1 MNYIINLFG
10 TGIRYW
16 NCELPTDVFDDMNQR
31 IQKHNV
37 RWEDMLFDL
46 EILNHYGF
54 EHWSK
59 LSSNPANVGFLLEAR
74 NRIEIKQESKL
85 ITRFKATDF
94 KTELTL
100 FPLYQTVF
108 IKESTEDKADIKSFK
123 LIQMEK
129 GLIGKYKFQ
138 SENFSIDQLAFT
150 LSSIKK
156 MQFLLQIKVEDR
168 ILVSSQ
174 EDNVITGG
182 EVFFDKHY

>member
-16 NCELPTDVFDDMNQR
+16 NCEIGVDVFNDMHQR

-37 RWEDMLFDL
+37 RWEEMLFDL

-59 LSSNPANVGFLLEAR
+59 LSSKPANVGFLLEAQ
-74 NRIEIKQESKL
+74 NRIEIKHESKL
-85 ITRFKATDF
+85 ITRFKAIDL
-94 KTELTL
+94 KTESTL

-108 IKESTEDKADIKSFK
+108 IKESTEEKADIKSFK
-123 LIQMEK
+123 LMQMEK

-138 SENFSIDQLAFT
+138 SENFSIEQLAFT
-150 LSSIKK
+150 LSSIEKK
-156 MQFLLQIKVEDR
+156 QFLLQIKVEDR
-168 ILVSSQ
+168 ILGSSQ
-174 EDNVITGG
+174 EDNLIIGG
-182 EVFFDKHY
+182 EIFFDKLY

>member
-16 NCELPTDVFDDMNQR
+16 NCEIDIDVFNDMNQR

-37 RWEDMLFDL
+37 RWEEMLFDL

-59 LSSNPANVGFLLEAR
+59 LSLKPANVGFLLDAR

-85 ITRFKATDF
+85 ITRFKATDL

-108 IKESTEDKADIKSFK
+108 IKESTEDKAEIKSFK

-138 SENFSIDQLAFT
+138 SEKFSIDQLRFT
-150 LSSIKK
+150 TSSIEKK
-156 MQFLLQIKVEDR
+156 HFLLQIQVDDR

-174 EDNVITGG
+174 EDILVIGG
-182 EVFFDKHY
+182 EVYFGAD

>member
-16 NCELPTDVFDDMNQR
+16 NCELPIDVFNDMNQR

-54 EHWSK
+54 EHWSR
-59 LSSNPANVGFLLEAR
+59 LSSKPANVGFLLEAQ

-85 ITRFKATDF
+85 ITRFKAIDL
-94 KTELTL
+94 KTESTL

-108 IKESTEDKADIKSFK
+108 IKESTEEKADIKSFK
-123 LIQMEK
+123 LMQMEK

-138 SENFSIDQLAFT
+138 SEIFSIDQLEYT
-150 LSSIKK
+150 LSSIEKK
-156 MQFLLQIKVEDR
+156 QFLLQIQIEDR

-182 EVFFDKHY
+182 EVFFDKLY

>member
-16 NCELPTDVFDDMNQR
+16 NCELPIDVFNDMHQR

-37 RWEDMLFDL
+37 RWEEMLFDL

-59 LSSNPANVGFLLEAR
+59 LSPIPANVGFLLQPQ

-85 ITRFKATDF
+85 ITRFKAIDL
-94 KTELTL
+94 KTESTL

-108 IKESTEDKADIKSFK
+108 IKESTKDKADIKSFK

-138 SENFSIDQLAFT
+138 SEKFSIDQLGFT
-150 LSSIKK
+150 LSSIEKK
-156 MQFLLQIKVEDR
+156 QFLLQIKVEDR
-168 ILVSSQ
+168 ILGSSQ
-174 EDNVITGG
+174 EDNVIIGG
-182 EVFFDKHY
+182 EILF

>member
-16 NCELPTDVFDDMNQR
+16 NCEIGIDMFNDMNQR

-37 RWEDMLFDL
+37 KWEDLLFDL

-54 EHWSK
+54 EHWSR
-59 LSSNPANVGFLLEAR
+59 LSSNPANVGFLLEAW

-85 ITRFKATDF
+85 ITRFKATDL

-100 FPLYQTVF
+100 FPLYQAVF

-138 SENFSIDQLAFT
+138 SGKFSIDQLEYI
-150 LSSIKK
+150 LSSIDKK
-156 MQFLLQIKVEDR
+156 QFLLHIKVEDR
-168 ILVSSQ
+168 ILVTSQ
-174 EDNVITGG
+174 EDNVIIGG
-182 EVFFDKHY
+182 EVLFDKLN

>member
-10 TGIRYW
+10 SGIRYW
-16 NCELPTDVFDDMNQR
+16 NCELHIDVFDDMNQR

-59 LSSNPANVGFLLEAR
+59 LSSNPATVGFLLEAQ

-85 ITRFKATDF
+85 ITRFKAIDL

-100 FPLYQTVF
+100 FPLYRTVL
-108 IKESTEDKADIKSFK
+108 IKESTEDKTDIKSFK

-129 GLIGKYKFQ
+129 GLIGKYRFQ
-138 SENFSIDQLAFT
+138 SDNFSIDQLAFT
-150 LSSIKK
+150 LSSIEKK
-156 MQFLLQIKVEDR
+156 QFLLHIKVEDR

-182 EVFFDKHY
+182 EVIFDKLY

>member
-16 NCELPTDVFDDMNQR
+16 NCELPIDVFNDMNQR
-31 IQKHNV
+31 VQKHNV

-59 LSSNPANVGFLLEAR
+59 LSSKPANVGFLLQPQ

-85 ITRFKATDF
+85 ITRFKANDL

-100 FPLYQTVF
+100 FPLYKTVF
-108 IKESTEDKADIKSFK
+108 DIDSIDEKGDTKSFK

-138 SENFSIDQLAFT
+138 SGKFSIDQLEYT
-150 LSSIKK
+150 LSSIDKK
-156 MQFLLQIKVEDR
+156 QFLLHIKVEDR
-168 ILVSSQ
+168 ILVTSQ
-174 EDNVITGG
+174 EDNVIIGG
-182 EVFFDKHY
+182 EVFFDKLY

>member
-16 NCELPTDVFDDMNQR
+16 NCEIGIDMFNDMNQR

-37 RWEDMLFDL
+37 KWEDLLFDL

-54 EHWSK
+54 EHWSR
-59 LSSNPANVGFLLEAR
+59 LSSKPANVGFLLEAR

-85 ITRFKATDF
+85 ITRFKANDL

-138 SENFSIDQLAFT
+138 SENFSIDQLGFT
-150 LSSIKK
+150 LSSIERK
-156 MQFLLQIKVEDR
+156 QFLLQIQVDSR
-168 ILVSSQ
+168 ILVSGQ
-174 EDNVITGG
+174 EDNVIIGG
-182 EVFFDKHY
+182 EVFFDKLY

>member
-16 NCELPTDVFDDMNQR
+16 NCEIDIDVFNDMNQR
-31 IQKHNV
+31 IQKHKV
-37 RWEDMLFDL
+37 SWEDMLFDL

-54 EHWSK
+54 EHWRK
-59 LSSNPANVGFLLEAR
+59 LSSKPANVGFLLDVQ

-85 ITRFKATDF
+85 ITRFKSIDL
-94 KTELTL
+94 KTESTL
-100 FPLYQTVF
+100 FPLYRTVF
-108 IKESTEDKADIKSFK
+108 EKESIEEKADTKSFK

-138 SENFSIDQLAFT
+138 TEKFSIDQLRFT
-150 LSSIKK
+150 TSSIEQK
-156 MQFLLQIKVEDR
+156 QFLLQIQVEDR
-168 ILVSSQ
+168 ILVSNQ

-182 EVFFDKHY
+182 EVLFDKLY

>member
-16 NCELPTDVFDDMNQR
+16 NCEIGIDMFNEMNQR

-37 RWEDMLFDL
+37 KWEEMLFDL

-59 LSSNPANVGFLLEAR
+59 LSSKPANVGFLLEAR

-85 ITRFKATDF
+85 ITRFKANDL

-108 IKESTEDKADIKSFK
+108 IKESTEEKTDIKSFK

-138 SENFSIDQLAFT
+138 SEKFSIEQLVFT
-150 LSSIKK
+150 LSSIEKK
-156 MQFLLQIKVEDR
+156 QFLLQIQVGDR

-174 EDNVITGG
+174 EDNAITGV
-182 EVFFDKHY
+182 EVLFDKYY

>member
-16 NCELPTDVFDDMNQR
+16 NCEIGIDMFNDMNQR

-37 RWEDMLFDL
+37 KWEDLLFDL

-54 EHWSK
+54 EHWSR
-59 LSSNPANVGFLLEAR
+59 LSSKPANVGFLLEAR

-85 ITRFKATDF
+85 ITRFKANDL

-138 SENFSIDQLAFT
+138 SENFSIVQLAFT
-150 LSSIKK
+150 LSSIEKK
-156 MQFLLQIKVEDR
+156 QFLLQMKVEDR

-182 EVFFDKHY
+182 EVFF

>member
-16 NCELPTDVFDDMNQR
+16 NCELPIDVFNDMHQR

-37 RWEDMLFDL
+37 RWEEMLFDL

-59 LSSNPANVGFLLEAR
+59 LSSKPANVGFLLQPQ

-85 ITRFKATDF
+85 ITRFKAIDL

-108 IKESTEDKADIKSFK
+108 INESTENKADIKSFK

-150 LSSIKK
+150 LSSIEKK
-156 MQFLLQIKVEDR
+156 QFLLQIQVEDR
-168 ILVSSQ
+168 ILASSQ
-174 EDNVITGG
+174 EDNVIIGG
-182 EVFFDKHY
+182 EVYFGNHY

>member
-16 NCELPTDVFDDMNQR
+16 NCELPIDVFNDMNQR

-59 LSSNPANVGFLLEAR
+59 LSTKPGNVGFLLEAR

-85 ITRFKATDF
+85 ITRFKAIDLN
-94 KTELTL
+94 TELTL

-138 SENFSIDQLAFT
+138 SENFSIDQLVFA
-150 LSSIKK
+150 LSSIEKK
-156 MQFLLQIKVEDR
+156 HFLFQIQVEDR
-168 ILVSSQ
+168 ILVSTQ
-174 EDNVITGG
+174 EDNLIIGG
-182 EVFFDKHY
+182 EVLFDKLY

>member
-16 NCELPTDVFDDMNQR
+16 NCELTIDVFNDMNQR

-59 LSSNPANVGFLLEAR
+59 LSSKPENVGFLLQPQ

-85 ITRFKATDF
+85 ITRFKATDL
-94 KTELTL
+94 KTESTL

-129 GLIGKYKFQ
+129 GLIGKYRFQ
-138 SENFSIDQLAFT
+138 SEKFSIDQLSFT
-150 LSSIKK
+150 LSSIEKK
-156 MQFLLQIKVEDR
+156 QFLLHFKVEDR

-174 EDNVITGG
+174 EDNVIIGV
-182 EVFFDKHY
+182 EVLFDKLY